1 MYKMNGASGASDI
14 EGKAETGSGERGG
27 SRASF
32 NSENPNGSNSVDSV
46 HSVEKP
52 LPNSRKIY
60 VSGKLHSDIRVPFRE
75 ISLAPTKSMNSQV
88 EINEPLRVYDT
99 SGPWGDSDF
108 HGDVTQGLPRLRA
121 KWIRERGD
129 VEAYDGRK
137 VQAIDDGYLSEK
149 HAAIAAQLSM
159 PNAQRPTFNRQ
170 KGNGQTK
177 SNIEHQTSNFAA
189 RKPLRA
195 RAGCAVTQLAYARR
209 GIITPEMEFIAI
221 RESMG
226 RESQKSEIRNPKSET
241 NSNSEIRNSENCF
254 EIRDSK
260 FEFARNDLRFAHDGH
275 SFGAH
280 IPNEITPE
288 FVRAEVARGRAI
300 IPANI
305 NHPESEPMII
315 GRNFLVKI
323 NANIGNSAVASS
335 IEEEVEKMRWATKW
349 GADTVMDLS
358 TGKNIHAT
366 REWIIRNS
374 PVPIGT
380 VPIYQALEKVGGR
393 AEELTWEIY
402 RDTLIEQAEQ
412 GVDYFTVHAGVLLR
426 YIPLTANRATG
437 IVSRG
442 GSIMAK
448 WCLAHHQESFLY
460 THWDD
465 ICEIMAAY
473 DVSFSIGDGL
483 RPGSIADANDEA
495 QFAELYTQGELTQR
509 AWAHHVQV
517 MNEGPGHIPMQM
529 IKENMEKQLEWCDEA
544 PFYTLGPL
552 TTDIAPG
559 YDHITSAIGAAMI
572 GWYGTAMLCYVTP
585 KEHLG
590 LPNKKDVKDGV
601 IAYKIAAHA
610 ADLAKGHPSAQY
622 RDNAISKARF
632 EFRWEDQFNLSL
644 DPDTAREFHDETLP
658 AEGAKSAHFCSM
670 CGPHFCSMRITEDVR
685 RYAAEKGIDE
695 AAAIERGLQEKAK
708 EFQETGAEIYPKA

>member
-1 MYKMNGASGASDI
+1 MSS
-14 EGKAETGSGERGG
+14 
-27 SRASF
+27 
-32 NSENPNGSNSVDSV
+32 PNGQ
-46 HSVEKP
+46 
-52 LPNSRKIY
+52 LPNSKKTF
-60 VSGKLHSDIRVPFRE
+60 VSGKLHPYISVPFRE
-75 ISLAPTKSMNSQV
+75 ISLAPTKSMNGEI
-88 EINEPLRVYDT
+88 EINEPVRVYDT
-99 SGPWGDSDF
+99 SGPWGDPDF
-108 HGDVTQGLPRLRA
+108 HGDVTQGLPPLRA

-129 VEAYDGRK
+129 VEEINGRE
-137 VQAIDDGYLSEK
+137 VQPIDDGFLSEK
-149 HAAIAAQLSM
+149 HAAIAAQRSTR
-159 PNAQRPTFNRQ
+159 NAQLPTFNGAVAPSR
-170 KGNGQTK
+170 
-177 SNIEHQTSNFAA
+177 
-189 RKPLRA
+189 RRPLRA
-195 RAGCAVTQLAYARR
+195 SVGHPVTQLAYARR

-221 RESMG
+221 RENLG
-226 RESQKSEIRNPKSET
+226 HEILGSAGASPNG
-241 NSNSEIRNSENCF
+241 C
-254 EIRDSK
+254 
-260 FEFARNDLRFAHDGH
+260 ARNDLHFRHPGSEPIGNRQSAIGN
-275 SFGAH
+275 
-280 IPNEITPE
+280 PITPE
-288 FVRAEVARGRAI
+288 FVRSEVARGRAI

-358 TGKNIHAT
+358 TGRNIHAT

-426 YIPLTANRATG
+426 FIPITVKRATG

-460 THWDD
+460 THWDE

-473 DVSFSIGDGL
+473 DISFSIGDGL

-495 QFAELYTQGELTQR
+495 QFAELYTQGELTKR
-509 AWAHHVQV
+509 AWARHVQV
-517 MNEGPGHIPMQM
+517 MNEGPGHIPMHL
-529 IKENMEKQLEWCDEA
+529 IKENMEKQLKWCDEA

-610 ADLAKGHPSAQY
+610 ADLAKGHPGAQY

-644 DPDTAREFHDETLP
+644 DPETAREFHDETLP
-658 AEGAKSAHFCSM
+658 AEGAKTAHFCSM
-670 CGPHFCSMRITEDVR
+670 CGPHFCSMKITEDVR
-685 RYAAEKGIDE
+685 KYAAEHGLTDAE
-695 AAAIERGLQEKAK
+695 VIESGMQEKRK
-708 EFQETGAEIYPKA
+708 EFVEKGAELYAKA